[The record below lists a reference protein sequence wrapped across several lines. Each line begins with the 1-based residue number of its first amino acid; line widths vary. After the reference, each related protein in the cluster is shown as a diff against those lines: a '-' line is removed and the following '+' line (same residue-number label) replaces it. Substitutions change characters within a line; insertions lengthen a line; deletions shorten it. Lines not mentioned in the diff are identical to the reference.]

1 MTSSSGAP
9 GRVEGS
15 LSADE
20 VGLPKRE
27 LWDQAAHFVEAASL
41 NLQPYSYYS
50 RYTMLNGQTACNI
63 SQMSRKGLIQ
73 PFLQQSSSCPLFIRM
88 F

>member
-27 LWDQAAHFVEAASL
+27 RWDQAAHFVEAAAL
-41 NLQPYSYYS
+41 NLQPYIYIYM
-50 RYTMLNGQTACNI
+50 RLHEVTTAD
-63 SQMSRKGLIQ
+63 IQ
-73 PFLQQSSSCPLFIRM
+73 CSMDKSDV
-88 F
+88 